1 MGSQGYTVF
10 LRWNEMGE
18 LEALPPC
25 CATCRCRWMGQ
36 LKYVCI
42 QPLPAR
48 GSEEIQGGQR
58 PKAPSLCSTLRPSQ
72 HSPLPIQVSTPN
84 TFLLPARHFCL
95 PLPQAHP
102 DPHSRVQMTQ
112 EPLGI
117 LPATT
122 G

>member
-1 MGSQGYTVF
+1 MESQGYTVF

-48 GSEEIQGGQR
+48 GSEEIQGV
-58 PKAPSLCSTLRPSQ
+58 PKTEGTFPLFHFEAQST
-72 HSPLPIQVSTPN
+72 
-84 TFLLPARHFCL
+84 
-95 PLPQAHP
+95 
-102 DPHSRVQMTQ
+102 
-112 EPLGI
+112 
-117 LPATT
+117 
-122 G
+122 